1 MDGPLLGYV
10 DETILEV
17 KESGSQEGG
26 TPKGK
31 HQWESVGTLGPEGA
45 GVAPEIYGRHLLQ

>member
-10 DETILEV
+10 DETILEA